1 VNSRK
6 KKKKNKKNNSKSVDT
21 QSLSTIAS
29 SLMSNMQE
37 DFADSLDVELGSEFK
52 QAYNYWKTVIG
63 NQDTTTIP
71 STYVEQNHNNYHNNN
86 DLKQQQQQQRQK
98 VVHMILGDRPVSI
111 TLTRAWESLRVWGKI
126 KLLVGLFISSLRKP
140 NPEEI
145 KEWMEKIL
153 KGDTDLMSE
162 SIAELAKHFPT
173 LETIILKERDAYM
186 ACKLYQT
193 CRSLLMSDNPVSNSI
208 GREGNNPRRY
218 RLVAI
223 VGAGHIEGICR
234 WLTTGGSLS
243 ATSLNDLN
251 KSEPVAASSSPP
263 SPQQQQQQQEQP
275 EDILSQL
282 IQTKSPIS
290 DEDQDY
296 LVYEITEINPDL
308 IDDLGI

>member
-1 VNSRK
+1 
-6 KKKKNKKNNSKSVDT
+6 
-21 QSLSTIAS
+21 
-29 SLMSNMQE
+29 
-37 DFADSLDVELGSEFK
+37 
-52 QAYNYWKTVIG
+52 
-63 NQDTTTIP
+63 
-71 STYVEQNHNNYHNNN
+71 
-86 DLKQQQQQQRQK
+86 
-98 VVHMILGDRPVSI
+98 
-111 TLTRAWESLRVWGKI
+111 
-126 KLLVGLFISSLRKP
+126 
-140 NPEEI
+140 
-145 KEWMEKIL
+145 
-153 KGDTDLMSE
+153 
-162 SIAELAKHFPT
+162 
-173 LETIILKERDAYM
+173 
-186 ACKLYQT
+186 
-193 CRSLLMSDNPVSNSI
+193 MSDNPVSNSI

-263 SPQQQQQQQEQP
+263 PPSPKQQQEQP

-290 DEDQDY
+290 DEDQNY

>member
-1 VNSRK
+1 
-6 KKKKNKKNNSKSVDT
+6 
-21 QSLSTIAS
+21 
-29 SLMSNMQE
+29 
-37 DFADSLDVELGSEFK
+37 
-52 QAYNYWKTVIG
+52 
-63 NQDTTTIP
+63 
-71 STYVEQNHNNYHNNN
+71 
-86 DLKQQQQQQRQK
+86 
-98 VVHMILGDRPVSI
+98 
-111 TLTRAWESLRVWGKI
+111 
-126 KLLVGLFISSLRKP
+126 
-140 NPEEI
+140 
-145 KEWMEKIL
+145 
-153 KGDTDLMSE
+153 
-162 SIAELAKHFPT
+162 
-173 LETIILKERDAYM
+173 
-186 ACKLYQT
+186 
-193 CRSLLMSDNPVSNSI
+193 MSDNPVSNSI

-263 SPQQQQQQQEQP
+263 SPQQQQQQQQQEQP

>member
-1 VNSRK
+1 
-6 KKKKNKKNNSKSVDT
+6 
-21 QSLSTIAS
+21 
-29 SLMSNMQE
+29 
-37 DFADSLDVELGSEFK
+37 
-52 QAYNYWKTVIG
+52 
-63 NQDTTTIP
+63 
-71 STYVEQNHNNYHNNN
+71 
-86 DLKQQQQQQRQK
+86 
-98 VVHMILGDRPVSI
+98 
-111 TLTRAWESLRVWGKI
+111 
-126 KLLVGLFISSLRKP
+126 
-140 NPEEI
+140 
-145 KEWMEKIL
+145 
-153 KGDTDLMSE
+153 
-162 SIAELAKHFPT
+162 
-173 LETIILKERDAYM
+173 
-186 ACKLYQT
+186 
-193 CRSLLMSDNPVSNSI
+193 MSDSPVSNSI

-263 SPQQQQQQQEQP
+263 PPSPKQQQEQP

>member
-1 VNSRK
+1 
-6 KKKKNKKNNSKSVDT
+6 
-21 QSLSTIAS
+21 
-29 SLMSNMQE
+29 
-37 DFADSLDVELGSEFK
+37 
-52 QAYNYWKTVIG
+52 
-63 NQDTTTIP
+63 
-71 STYVEQNHNNYHNNN
+71 
-86 DLKQQQQQQRQK
+86 
-98 VVHMILGDRPVSI
+98 
-111 TLTRAWESLRVWGKI
+111 
-126 KLLVGLFISSLRKP
+126 
-140 NPEEI
+140 
-145 KEWMEKIL
+145 
-153 KGDTDLMSE
+153 
-162 SIAELAKHFPT
+162 
-173 LETIILKERDAYM
+173 
-186 ACKLYQT
+186 
-193 CRSLLMSDNPVSNSI
+193 MSDNPVSNSI

-263 SPQQQQQQQEQP
+263 SPQQQQQEQP

>member
-1 VNSRK
+1 
-6 KKKKNKKNNSKSVDT
+6 
-21 QSLSTIAS
+21 
-29 SLMSNMQE
+29 
-37 DFADSLDVELGSEFK
+37 
-52 QAYNYWKTVIG
+52 
-63 NQDTTTIP
+63 
-71 STYVEQNHNNYHNNN
+71 
-86 DLKQQQQQQRQK
+86 
-98 VVHMILGDRPVSI
+98 
-111 TLTRAWESLRVWGKI
+111 
-126 KLLVGLFISSLRKP
+126 
-140 NPEEI
+140 
-145 KEWMEKIL
+145 
-153 KGDTDLMSE
+153 
-162 SIAELAKHFPT
+162 
-173 LETIILKERDAYM
+173 
-186 ACKLYQT
+186 
-193 CRSLLMSDNPVSNSI
+193 MSDNPVSHSI

>member
-1 VNSRK
+1 
-6 KKKKNKKNNSKSVDT
+6 
-21 QSLSTIAS
+21 
-29 SLMSNMQE
+29 
-37 DFADSLDVELGSEFK
+37 
-52 QAYNYWKTVIG
+52 
-63 NQDTTTIP
+63 
-71 STYVEQNHNNYHNNN
+71 
-86 DLKQQQQQQRQK
+86 
-98 VVHMILGDRPVSI
+98 
-111 TLTRAWESLRVWGKI
+111 
-126 KLLVGLFISSLRKP
+126 
-140 NPEEI
+140 
-145 KEWMEKIL
+145 
-153 KGDTDLMSE
+153 
-162 SIAELAKHFPT
+162 
-173 LETIILKERDAYM
+173 
-186 ACKLYQT
+186 
-193 CRSLLMSDNPVSNSI
+193 MSDNPVSNSI

-263 SPQQQQQQQEQP
+263 PPSPQQQQEQP

>member
-1 VNSRK
+1 
-6 KKKKNKKNNSKSVDT
+6 
-21 QSLSTIAS
+21 
-29 SLMSNMQE
+29 
-37 DFADSLDVELGSEFK
+37 
-52 QAYNYWKTVIG
+52 
-63 NQDTTTIP
+63 
-71 STYVEQNHNNYHNNN
+71 
-86 DLKQQQQQQRQK
+86 
-98 VVHMILGDRPVSI
+98 
-111 TLTRAWESLRVWGKI
+111 
-126 KLLVGLFISSLRKP
+126 
-140 NPEEI
+140 
-145 KEWMEKIL
+145 
-153 KGDTDLMSE
+153 
-162 SIAELAKHFPT
+162 
-173 LETIILKERDAYM
+173 
-186 ACKLYQT
+186 
-193 CRSLLMSDNPVSNSI
+193 MSDNPVSNSI

-263 SPQQQQQQQEQP
+263 SPQQQQQQEQP

>member
-1 VNSRK
+1 
-6 KKKKNKKNNSKSVDT
+6 
-21 QSLSTIAS
+21 
-29 SLMSNMQE
+29 
-37 DFADSLDVELGSEFK
+37 
-52 QAYNYWKTVIG
+52 
-63 NQDTTTIP
+63 
-71 STYVEQNHNNYHNNN
+71 
-86 DLKQQQQQQRQK
+86 
-98 VVHMILGDRPVSI
+98 
-111 TLTRAWESLRVWGKI
+111 
-126 KLLVGLFISSLRKP
+126 
-140 NPEEI
+140 
-145 KEWMEKIL
+145 
-153 KGDTDLMSE
+153 
-162 SIAELAKHFPT
+162 
-173 LETIILKERDAYM
+173 
-186 ACKLYQT
+186 
-193 CRSLLMSDNPVSNSI
+193 MSDNPVSNSI